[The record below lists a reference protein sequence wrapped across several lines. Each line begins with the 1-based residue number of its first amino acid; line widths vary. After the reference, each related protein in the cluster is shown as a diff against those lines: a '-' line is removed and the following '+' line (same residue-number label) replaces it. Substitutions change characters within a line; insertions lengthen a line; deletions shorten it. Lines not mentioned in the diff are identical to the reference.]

1 MIYSYIRLQKWLT
14 RSATSRIFCWWK
26 KIWMTTN
33 NIYSLRNNYV
43 YNMPTN
49 QLFSLTFTISNQSA
63 SGIKSEI
70 RPLICQRTHYGNL
83 ERQKRQN
90 RFKSSS
96 FQITAAMFFK
106 FCKLILKIIVALD
119 NNSATFVFLVGFWW
133 IYPKV
138 SLLLYYMCAKRI
150 KFLMTRLSVC
160 GLGVWCNEMSDTPM
174 LLVVLSIPFIK
185 IWWLKFTPGTLTSI
199 SQFQVLT

>member
-14 RSATSRIFCWWK
+14 RSATNRIFCWWK

-43 YNMPTN
+43 YSMPTN
-49 QLFSLTFTISNQSA
+49 QLFSLNFTISNQSA

-160 GLGVWCNEMSDTPM
+160 GLGVSCNEMNDTPM
-174 LLVVLSIPFIK
+174 LLVVHSLYRPSKANIA
-185 IWWLKFTPGTLTSI
+185 
-199 SQFQVLT
+199 

>member
-1 MIYSYIRLQKWLT
+1 MCSFAHDLLLYP
-14 RSATSRIFCWWK
+14 TSEMAHPFCHK
-26 KIWMTTN
+26 SDILLMKEMTTN
-33 NIYSLRNNYV
+33 NIYFLRNNYV

-49 QLFSLTFTISNQSA
+49 QLFSLNFTISNQSA

-106 FCKLILKIIVALD
+106 FCKLIMKIIVALD
-119 NNSATFVFLVGFWW
+119 NNSATFVFLVGF
-133 IYPKV
+133 
-138 SLLLYYMCAKRI
+138 
-150 KFLMTRLSVC
+150 
-160 GLGVWCNEMSDTPM
+160 
-174 LLVVLSIPFIK
+174 
-185 IWWLKFTPGTLTSI
+185 
-199 SQFQVLT
+199 